1 MCSFAGKT
9 AVIAGGARGIGEK
22 VAEDIV
28 ARGGNVVIGDM
39 NTDLGEA
46 LSSRLGTTKAKF
58 SKLDVSRSLDCE
70 RAVETAQS
78 AFGGLDFLVNCAI
91 AMSAKPLIELS
102 EAEWRK
108 PLDVGLTGTFLMSQA
123 FAARLVREKKPGAI
137 VNISSIG
144 GQHPYGGAGPYSAI
158 KAGITLLTEQMALE
172 WAQHGI
178 RVNAVAPGTI
188 ETPLTTYLNDPDTR
202 ESRRA
207 LESGRLGLLGRPCGS
222 GQSGGHPQGECD
234 AGQGAGSTV
243 GYARR
248 VLRNWTTVSSRFA
261 QNFLSVVPKRFSR
274 DPRKY
279 ALSSSWICA
288 NTSIRMSCAMAGN
301 SAPSFVSSF
310 HGRS

>member
-1 MCSFAGKT
+1 LAGQPAAPEGKTQRQLSDGDKSMTSFAGKT

-28 ARGGNVVIGDM
+28 ARRGNVVIGDM

-46 LSSRLGTTKAKF
+46 LSSRLGTTEAKF

-70 RAVETAQS
+70 RAVEAAQS

-91 AMSAKPLIELS
+91 AMSAKPLIKLS

-108 PLDVGLTGTFLMSQA
+108 TLDVGLTGTFLMSQA

-144 GQHPYGGAGPYSAI
+144 GQHPYGGAGAYSAI

-172 WAQHGI
+172 WAKHGI

-188 ETPLTTYLNDPDTR
+188 ETPLTTYLNDPD
-202 ESRRA
+202 
-207 LESGRLGLLGRPCGS
+207 
-222 GQSGGHPQGECD
+222 
-234 AGQGAGSTV
+234 
-243 GYARR
+243 
-248 VLRNWTTVSSRFA
+248 
-261 QNFLSVVPKRFSR
+261 
-274 DPRKY
+274 
-279 ALSSSWICA
+279 
-288 NTSIRMSCAMAGN
+288 IRSMVA
-301 SAPSFVSSF
+301 
-310 HGRS
+310 